1 MKSTRVK
8 KVTFD
13 NRKKQLTVHYAA
25 RQEATIH
32 YGQIGITQNLR
43 QAYSDKET
51 GHRTIVLIL
60 ADGSTEF
67 MPSDQPLALIKDPEF
82 VLQTHIER
90 LVARIR
96 RELQKKGVSL
106 RYVARQLSTSDN
118 QVQRLLSPS
127 VLNKNL
133 SQLYRI
139 AAILDLEVEVH
150 IKEAA

>member
-8 KVTFD
+8 NVTFD
-13 NRKKQLTVHYAA
+13 NRKKQLTVRYAG
-25 RQEATIH
+25 RNKVTIH
-32 YGQIGITQNLR
+32 YGQIGITKNLR
-43 QAYSDKET
+43 EAYSDKET
-51 GHRTIVLIL
+51 KHRTVVLVL
-60 ADGSTEF
+60 ADGSTEL
-67 MPSDQPLALIKDPEF
+67 MPSDQPLALINDPEF
-82 VLQTHIER
+82 LLQTHIER

-106 RYVARQLSTSDN
+106 RYLAQQLSTSDN

-150 IKEAA
+150 IKDAA